1 MKKYHLFFA
10 LVAVVLAS
18 SVPTH
23 GQPLAIEDRL
33 KRANVV
39 LTEVP
44 GHTMHVREWLLSD
57 PAYRAL
63 ADGVLRVIGSSRI
76 IDPIPL
82 EVINGKFKALLGVRY
97 NDYVTADRYDDL
109 GLIKQ
114 AIYKTWKERH
124 IGSVRSSFQDILSRA
139 TETPSATE
147 PRGNVVMSIQVE
159 YPERADLIPRANFV
173 ATGRVISRVKPLD
186 PMYIY
191 SVIKTDKYYRQDSSR
206 LSFSQA
212 GKEWIAP
219 WELSLVLG
227 RPADIG
233 LEGTLY
239 LFVADKDNR
248 RKLVKYYLTPRNSP
262 HSKNDISSMAS
273 LELPIERSIPE

>member
-1 MKKYHLFFA
+1 MRKYHLFFA
-10 LVAVVLAS
+10 LVAVVLAT
-18 SVPTH
+18 SVHTH

-44 GHTMHVREWLLSD
+44 GHTMQVREWLLSD

-63 ADGVLRVIGSSRI
+63 AVSVLKVIGSSRI

-82 EVINGKFKALLGVRY
+82 EVINGKFKALLGVSY

-109 GLIKQ
+109 DLIKQ
-114 AIYKTWKERH
+114 AIYRTWKERH
-124 IGSVRSSFQDILSRA
+124 IGSVRSSFQDILSRP
-139 TETPSATE
+139 TETPSAVE
-147 PRGNVVMSIQVE
+147 PGGNVVSIEVE
-159 YPERADLIPRANFV
+159 YPKRADLIPRASFV
-173 ATGRVISRVKPLD
+173 ATGRVISRVEPLD

-219 WELSLVLG
+219 WELNLVLG

-248 RKLVKYYLTPRNSP
+248 RKLVKYYLNPRHSP
-262 HSKNDISSMAS
+262 HSRNNISSMAS